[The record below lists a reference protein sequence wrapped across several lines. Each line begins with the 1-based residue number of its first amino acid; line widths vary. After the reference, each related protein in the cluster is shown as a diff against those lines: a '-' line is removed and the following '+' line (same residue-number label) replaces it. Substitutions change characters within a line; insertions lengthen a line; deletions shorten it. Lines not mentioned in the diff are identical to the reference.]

1 MTYTHIEDN
10 LYICDGCD
18 KEMDVEVLIDGSIEI
33 TCLNEKCK
41 HLLKRDVLLA
51 EDPAVG

>member
-1 MTYTHIEDN
+1 MSYTDIGDGI
-10 LYICDGCD
+10 YICDGCD
-18 KEMDVEVLIDGSIEI
+18 QEIDVEVLIDGSIEI

-51 EDPAVG
+51 EDPAIG